1 MDYQMPRTPT
11 PSSSSASGAEAGLRR
26 VTEADVKAL
35 SNVLADAFYDDPIYS
50 WLLPDDSTRHASL
63 RRFFALELR
72 IFGLDRGV
80 AWTTTEPAGTAIS
93 TPPGRWRLPPAA
105 AMKNFRRYRAVFGS
119 PKVAVT
125 AVRYLFK
132 IEKHHLREAHHY
144 IVAVGVA
151 PASQGQ
157 GLGTR
162 LLGPTLAA
170 CDEAGVPGYIEASS
184 ERNRALYERLGFLTT
199 EELFFADSPPLWLM
213 RREPGATGPAD
224 PEVRPR

>member
-1 MDYQMPRTPT
+1 MPRTPT
-11 PSSSSASGAEAGLRR
+11 SSSSPASAPQDAARELRR
-26 VTEADVKAL
+26 ATEADVKAL
-35 SNVLADAFYDDPIYS
+35 SVVLADAFFDDPVYS
-50 WLLPDDSTRHASL
+50 WLLPDDGTRHASL

-80 AWTTTEPAGTAIS
+80 AWTTTELAGAAIS

-119 PKVAVT
+119 PKVAVK

-162 LLGPTLAA
+162 LLGPTLKA
-170 CDEAGVPGYIEASS
+170 CDAAGLPGYIEASS
-184 ERNRALYERLGFLTT
+184 ERNRALYERLGFVTT
-199 EELFFADSPPLWLM
+199 EELYFEDSPPLWLM

-224 PEVRPR
+224 QDARR